1 MVKIDFVSYKYREVE
16 IMYNLY
22 GDNEYTVQ
30 YCGDDYYFDSIKDA
44 EKFIDD
50 EIMSIPFC

>member
-1 MVKIDFVSYKYREVE
+1 MVKIDFVSYKYREIE

-30 YCGDDYYFDSIKDA
+30 YCGDDYYFNNAKDA

-50 EIMSIPFC
+50 EIMSAPFC

>member
-1 MVKIDFVSYKYREVE
+1 MVKIDFVSYKYREFE

-30 YCGDDYYFDSIKDA
+30 YCGDDFFFKTEKEA
-44 EKFIDD
+44 EKFIDSLD
-50 EIMSIPFC
+50 I

>member
-30 YCGDDYYFDSIKDA
+30 YCGDDYYFNSAKDA

-50 EIMSIPFC
+50 EIMSVPFY

>member
-1 MVKIDFVSYKYREVE
+1 MVKIDFVSYKYREIE

-30 YCGDDYYFDSIKDA
+30 YYGDDYYFNSAKDA

-50 EIMSIPFC
+50 EIMSVPFC